1 MNRPMTIETGAPG
14 APPYGAV
21 TATGQY
27 ITCAL
32 NDAEYG
38 LDIMSVRE
46 IKGWTETTA
55 IPNAP
60 SWIRGVINLRG
71 VIVPILDLRARFGME
86 PTVPGPMHVV
96 VIIQTT
102 ERTVGLLVDAVSD
115 ILTVDVS
122 DIRPVPEIG
131 AGGPDRLL
139 SGLVPL
145 ERGMVALV
153 ALEKLLHIA
162 EDGVRKSERPPEDMA
177 VPAQDGAA
185 AL

>member
-1 MNRPMTIETGAPG
+1 MNAPMNIEAVAGTLKAPADGAG
-14 APPYGAV
+14 M
-21 TATGQY
+21 ATGQY

-38 LDIMSVRE
+38 IDIMSVRE

-71 VIVPILDLRARFGME
+71 VIVPILDLRARFGMA
-86 PTVPGPMHVV
+86 PTMPGPMHVV
-96 VIIQTT
+96 VIIQTM

-115 ILTVDVS
+115 IITVDVS

-153 ALEKLLHIA
+153 ALEKLLNIT
-162 EDGVRKSERPPEDMA
+162 EDSALKSERPREDT
-177 VPAQDGAA
+177 A
-185 AL
+185 ALAA